1 MIWILLIITFFVG
14 YLAYL
19 LIIDYR
25 EVASGRTTWD
35 EIIAKD
41 KAIIAERKAKKA
53 QKPKKS
59 NGDGW
64 WLAFLGMMILTGA
77 YKYSCG
83 VPGIPGTGCDSDCS

>member
-19 LIIDYR
+19 LILDYR

-41 KAIIAERKAKKA
+41 KAIIAERKAR
-53 QKPKKS
+53 KPKKIKKRP
-59 NGDGW
+59 W
-64 WLAFLGMMILTGA
+64 WDVDLPYYVARGFGRH
-77 YKYSCG
+77 
-83 VPGIPGTGCDSDCS
+83 